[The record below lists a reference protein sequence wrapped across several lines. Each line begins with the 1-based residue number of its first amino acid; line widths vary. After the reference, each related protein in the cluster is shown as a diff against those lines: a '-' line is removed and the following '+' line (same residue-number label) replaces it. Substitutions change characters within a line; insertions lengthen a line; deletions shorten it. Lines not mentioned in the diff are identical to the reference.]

1 MKRKEV
7 LFGAGCF
14 WGVEEHFRKINGVK
28 KTERDRAQAQTR
40 ATVAFS
46 RDESYAVASAI
57 NEAIAIGDWTFY
69 TTFINKIES
78 VNEKTIQTVA
88 KKYLLEQTST
98 TGWFVSK
105 QVKEN

>member
-1 MKRKEV
+1 M
-7 LFGAGCF
+7 C
-14 WGVEEHFRKINGVK
+14 I
-28 KTERDRAQAQTR
+28 RDR
-40 ATVAFS
+40 
-46 RDESYAVASAI
+46 YAVASAI

-78 VNEKTIQTVA
+78 VNEKTDQTVA

>member
-1 MKRKEV
+1 MTP
-7 LFGAGCF
+7 
-14 WGVEEHFRKINGVK
+14 GVKHKDIEKIILSEYEKIINNGVK
-28 KTERDRAQAQTR
+28 KKELDRAKAQTR

-46 RDESYAVASAI
+46 RDGSYAVASAI

>member
-1 MKRKEV
+1 MYM
-7 LFGAGCF
+7 L
-14 WGVEEHFRKINGVK
+14 HI
-28 KTERDRAQAQTR
+28 ERPYELCLIL
-40 ATVAFS
+40 S
-46 RDESYAVASAI
+46 
-57 NEAIAIGDWTFY
+57 
-69 TTFINKIES
+69 FINKIES